1 MFSRAIIM
9 KYSNKQITKAGV
21 MLINDPQGE
30 ELNHVMDVLSHW
42 RLCHEQP
49 LNLAWQTVQE
59 TVHRHDRDA
68 IFAKRLKRYASI
80 YNKLKRIENMTLRNM
95 QDIGGCRAIV
105 ANEKKLLR
113 CVRDLKKNPAFKT
126 EAGKFRTKDYLKHPK
141 DSGYRSYH
149 LVGRFPNEEG
159 ELRNIEIQLRTR
171 YQHYWAT
178 ALEIV
183 DLFTGQALKSNQ
195 GDPEWTAFF
204 RGVSD
209 LFAVMDDIFR
219 FQFFPDV
226 EKSEVFAQRVHK
238 NPGLLKICARVQEG
252 FKALQIG
259 KKFEA
264 YANSIKVIDNKIGS
278 SPKSDYI
285 LLVIDTH
292 IKQIKSRTFAK
303 DDLGDASD
311 HYTACEKEAAN
322 NPDLVVALVSTASVG
337 GIREA
342 YPNFFADSTMF
353 MKFLNIIM
361 EVNPAP
367 RAWAKSLWGG

>member
-1 MFSRAIIM
+1 
-9 KYSNKQITKAGV
+9 
-21 MLINDPQGE
+21 MLIKDPKGDD
-30 ELNHVMDVLSHW
+30 LNAVMDVLSYW
-42 RLCHEQP
+42 RLCHERP
-49 LNLAWQTVQE
+49 LNLAWQALQDTVLL
-59 TVHRHDRDA
+59 HDKDA

-80 YNKLKRIENMTLRNM
+80 YKKLKRIDNMTLRNM

-105 ANEKKLLR
+105 GNEKKLLR
-113 CVRDLKKNPAFKT
+113 CVRDLKKLAAFKT
-126 EAGKFRTKDYLKHPK
+126 ETGKYRSKDYLKHPK

-149 LVGRFPNEEG
+149 LVGRFPNEHD

-219 FQFFPDV
+219 FQQMSDID
-226 EKSEVFAQRVHK
+226 KIEVFAQRVHK
-238 NPGLLKICARVQEG
+238 SSESLSTCARVQEG
-252 FKALQIG
+252 YASLRIG

-264 YANSIKVIDNKIGS
+264 YANSIKVIDSQIS
-278 SPKSDYI
+278 QSPKSGYI

-292 IKQIKSRTFAK
+292 VKQIKSWSFAQ
-303 DDLGDASD
+303 DALSD
-311 HYTACEKEAAN
+311 AASHYAAFEKEAATK
-322 NPDLVVALVSTASVG
+322 PDLVVALVSTASVG

-353 MKFLNIIM
+353 MRLLHIIT
-361 EVNPAP
+361 EVNPNP
-367 RAWAKSLWGG
+367 RKWAKRLSGS